1 MENNSKLM
9 QGLTMNSLR
18 HHVALQPLFVI
29 IGGGMIFVAAYVAR
43 LASKTT
49 DINWS
54 KEKDYGKVMSYYEGK
69 QFKFLNPNGNDY
81 VAASALRPKFD

>member
-1 MENNSKLM
+1 M
-9 QGLTMNSLR
+9 
-18 HHVALQPLFVI
+18 ALQPLFVI

-54 KEKDYGKVMSYYEGK
+54 KEARHKI
-69 QFKFLNPNGNDY
+69 
-81 VAASALRPKFD
+81 